1 MDNNNTPSDA
11 KRQAILEAATR
22 RFAHFGMA
30 KTTMNE
36 IAKDISASKAL
47 LYYYFPNKHTLY
59 ASVME
64 YVIDNMAREVEEI
77 LKDLESSEEA
87 MDAALEKR
95 VEIINEYY
103 NLFEYTYVL
112 RKDVPEDMK
121 TILKNTFAKE
131 LSQVAKILEIGVN
144 NQEYALENVE
154 NTARLLLYALM
165 GVRIAV
171 LKDMSNPI
179 FPSKEDFKRFYRIK
193 RNLPVFLSKGSK
205 PKYYC
210 PGKLSSML
218 LHGHE
223 IYS

>member
-179 FPSKEDFKRFYRIK
+179 FPSKEDFKKILSHQKELARIFIQGLK
-193 RNLPVFLSKGSK
+193 A
-205 PKYYC
+205 
-210 PGKLSSML
+210 
-218 LHGHE
+218 
-223 IYS
+223 